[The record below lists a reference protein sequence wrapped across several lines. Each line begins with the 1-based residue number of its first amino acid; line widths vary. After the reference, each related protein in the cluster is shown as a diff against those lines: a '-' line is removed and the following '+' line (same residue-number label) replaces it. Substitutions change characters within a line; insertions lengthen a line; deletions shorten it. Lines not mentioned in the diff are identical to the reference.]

1 MKKHFVLLI
10 CFTQFC
16 FSQNVALNTN
26 FGDNGYV
33 INSFVYGYKTLE
45 ILPNQKI
52 LGGSF
57 KRTSTSGIILVHI
70 ALLQFNEDGSPDTT
84 FGNDGVVITQI
95 ENTSF
100 INSMCIQPDGKI
112 IICGDYDDTN
122 FVTNGLIARYNPD
135 GSLDSSFGIDGIV
148 KMNTDNYNFYS
159 AGSVRLTADNKI
171 IVAGDTGSQTFIA
184 RFNSDGSIDTTFST
198 NGVKICNTPDFQFV
212 VEADQLV
219 VLPDGAMLL
228 DGRDYTQSNNPRMAV
243 VKYNADGSIC
253 NTFGN
258 EGILLFDFNI
268 DNINPQLEYFYNI
281 KITNDNK
288 IMLSGKVQN
297 TEEFYLIKLTSNGA
311 LDFNFGNNGIINN
324 NKGRYVFQNN
334 GKIIYL
340 KNIPNATNDFSRLG
354 RLNQDGSD
362 DLTFNGTGF
371 FDLNPTEYT
380 DGFGILR
387 FQSNGNLIMS
397 GGAISPLP
405 RQIILTSVLIDD
417 SLSNEQ
423 KEVSAS
429 KYVVYPNPSNGS
441 FKINSSKLTNG
452 KIELFDMLGQKIV
465 QQEHI
470 NNNQTIQTNLGK
482 GIYLLKITTD
492 ENTVISQK
500 IIVE

>member
-1 MKKHFVLLI
+1 MKKHFVLLV

-16 FSQNVALNTN
+16 FSQNVALNTS

-33 INSFVYGYKTLE
+33 FNSSTFLNLAMEV
-45 ILPNQKI
+45 LPNQKI
-52 LGGSF
+52 LCGCMF
-57 KRTSTSGIILVHI
+57 KTDNSIIPIYHVGLIQFDPSGEIDI
-70 ALLQFNEDGSPDTT
+70 S
-84 FGNDGVVITQI
+84 FGNNGIVITQI
-95 ENTSF
+95 EEYSSF
-100 INSMCIQPDGKI
+100 RSLCIQPNGKI
-112 IICGDYDDTN
+112 LICGNFDTPTN
-122 FVTNGLIARYNPD
+122 LTNGFIARYNTD

-212 VEADQLV
+212 VETDQLV
-219 VLPDGAMLL
+219 VLPDGSMLL
-228 DGRDYTQSNNPRMAV
+228 AGRDYTDSNNSKMAL
-243 VKYNADGSIC
+243 VKYNLDGTFC

-258 EGILLFDFNI
+258 NGIVLFDFTVDSI
-268 DNINPQLEYFYNI
+268 EQEFFGFI
-281 KITNDNK
+281 KITNDDK
-288 IMLSGKVQN
+288 IMLTGNDQNSG
-297 TEEFYLIKLTSNGA
+297 EYYLIKLSSNGA
-311 LDFNFGNNGIINN
+311 LDFNFGIDGIINN
-324 NKGRYVFQNN
+324 TIARYVIQNN
-334 GKIIYL
+334 GKIIYM
-340 KNIPNATNDFSRLG
+340 KNVSNSTNDFSRLA
-354 RLNQDGSD
+354 RLNEDGTI
-362 DLTFNGTGF
+362 DLTFNDTGF
-371 FDLNPTEYT
+371 FDLNPTVFKDSFLY
-380 DGFGILR
+380 LK
-387 FQSNGNLIMS
+387 FQSNGNLIV
-397 GGAISPLP
+397 GGISFSTPV
-405 RQIILTSVLIDD
+405 RQMILSSVLIDD

-441 FKINSSKLTNG
+441 FKINSSKLING